1 MLVYVKQGGGEITWK
16 KSSLKERGDKRLRR
30 FEGDKKTAARLPL
43 IKLPWQLHTKI
54 EEGKL

>member
-1 MLVYVKQGGGEITWK
+1 MLVYKTGWRRNNLKKIIIKRTGG
-16 KSSLKERGDKRLRR
+16 LRR

-54 EEGKL
+54 EERKL